1 MGHTKLTPLIRYIA
15 YLNQDWS
22 VVPYTYSLNS
32 PEGRVALRQLSRR
45 VKYINQYLREN
56 YPVFNKTRE
65 EINLELRE
73 EAKTRTRY
81 LGGKR
86 LDHFDL
92 RHEIIRNKLE
102 RVRNRLFTAEGP
114 ILRKDRSQPST
125 CNCHPS
131 CCTYTNKYYPN
142 A

>member
-32 PEGRVALRQLSRR
+32 PEGRVLLRQLSRR
-45 VKYINQYLREN
+45 VKYTTQYLREN
-56 YPVFNKTRE
+56 YPFFNKTSE

-73 EAKTRTRY
+73 EAKTRTRH
-81 LGGKR
+81 LGNR
-86 LDHFDL
+86 RPDHFDL

-114 ILRKDRSQPST
+114 ILRKDKSQSST
-125 CNCHPS
+125 YKCHPN
-131 CCTYTNKYYPN
+131 CCTYNSN